1 MTVDERS
8 ELQDE
13 IRQLEAQLAEA
24 NARLPAHSIRPHHLM
39 EVEELEERLAA
50 LVTRLKALEG

>member
-8 ELQDE
+8 ELQVE

-24 NARLPAHSIRPHHLM
+24 NARLPAHSIRPHQLM